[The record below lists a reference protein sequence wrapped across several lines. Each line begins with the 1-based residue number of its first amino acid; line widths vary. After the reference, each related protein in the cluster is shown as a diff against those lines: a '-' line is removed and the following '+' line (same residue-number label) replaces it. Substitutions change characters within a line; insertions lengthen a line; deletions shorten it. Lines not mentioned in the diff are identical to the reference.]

1 MEQKRREFLLKTAQ
15 GAALAACGGLIWGHL
30 VRQEAAA
37 SMLALRPP
45 GALDEED
52 FAAQCIKCGQCAN
65 ACPYD
70 TLKMATAGSGM
81 PIGTPYFEPRKIPC
95 YMCAD
100 IPCIPPCPTGA
111 LSPKLK
117 DINKARMGLAVIDEE
132 NCLSWIG
139 LRCEVCYRVCP
150 VKGQAITVENHPRQI
165 SKHAMFVPLVHAEHC
180 TGCGLCEQACPT
192 DKAAIRVINP
202 ALVQG
207 KLGEHYR
214 LGWKR
219 EDAISQDF
227 VPAPQAP
234 PQAVEPPAPKE
245 APGMDKLNEGIDY

>member
-1 MEQKRREFLLKTAQ
+1 
-15 GAALAACGGLIWGHL
+15 
-30 VRQEAAA
+30 
-37 SMLALRPP
+37 
-45 GALDEED
+45 
-52 FAAQCIKCGQCAN
+52 
-65 ACPYD
+65 
-70 TLKMATAGSGM
+70 M
-81 PIGTPYFEPRKIPC
+81 PIGTPYFRPREIPC
-95 YMCAD
+95 YMCPD
-100 IPCIPPCPTGA
+100 IPCVPPCPTGA
-111 LSPKLK
+111 LSPLLK
-117 DINKARMGLAVIDEE
+117 DVNNARMGLAVIDEE

-234 PQAVEPPAPKE
+234 PQAAEPPAPKE